1 MNHYSS
7 HCGSLSEPAI
17 RNGELCE
24 IGYPQRCLQPRE
36 ACEQSPIRN
45 ERGFRTD
52 RLTRLVPTPV
62 RFVLW
67 NDGREKTQIIKM
79 FNSTEFEG
87 IKLSY

>member
-24 IGYPQRCLQPRE
+24 IGYPQ
-36 ACEQSPIRN
+36 SPIRN
-45 ERGFRTD
+45 ERRFRTD

>member
-1 MNHYSS
+1 MKHFSS

-17 RNGELCE
+17 RNGEQCE
-24 IGYPQRCLQPRE
+24 ISCP
-36 ACEQSPIRN
+36 QSPIRN
-45 ERGFRTD
+45 ERRLLTSCRDFQFRTD
-52 RLTRLVPTPV
+52 RLTRLVPAPV

-67 NDGREKTQIIKM
+67 NDGSEKTQIIKM

>member
-1 MNHYSS
+1 MNHFSS
-7 HCGSLSEPAI
+7 HCGSLNEPAI

-24 IGYPQRCLQPRE
+24 IGYPQ
-36 ACEQSPIRN
+36 SPIRNERN

-67 NDGREKTQIIKM
+67 NDGRGKTQIIKM

>member
-24 IGYPQRCLQPRE
+24 IGYPQ
-36 ACEQSPIRN
+36 SPIRN
-45 ERGFRTD
+45 ERGLLTSCRDFQFRTD

-67 NDGREKTQIIKM
+67 NDGRVIKM
-79 FNSTEFEG
+79 FNYTEFEG
-87 IKLSY
+87 IKLLNVM

>member
-24 IGYPQRCLQPRE
+24 IGYP
-36 ACEQSPIRN
+36 QSPIRN

>member
-24 IGYPQRCLQPRE
+24 IGYPQ
-36 ACEQSPIRN
+36 SPIRN
-45 ERGFRTD
+45 ERRLLTSCRDFQFRTD

-62 RFVLW
+62 RFVLC
-67 NDGREKTQIIKM
+67 NDASDKTQIFKM

>member
-24 IGYPQRCLQPRE
+24 IGYPQ
-36 ACEQSPIRN
+36 SPIRNERN

-67 NDGREKTQIIKM
+67 NDDREKTQIIKM

>member
-17 RNGELCE
+17 RNEELCE
-24 IGYPQRCLQPRE
+24 IGYPQ
-36 ACEQSPIRN
+36 SPIRN
-45 ERGFRTD
+45 ERNERRFRTD

-67 NDGREKTQIIKM
+67 NDGSVIKM

>member
-1 MNHYSS
+1 MNYYNS

-24 IGYPQRCLQPRE
+24 IGYPQ
-36 ACEQSPIRN
+36 SPIRN
-45 ERGFRTD
+45 ERRLLTSCRDFQFRTD